1 MSAKLTAFLAVPVTA
16 YCAGILGA
24 FTATPEPISQI
35 IVGAG
40 ALIFSGL
47 VVSGLWLVPSF
58 QGCAIARQ
66 RAVIWIAA
74 SSTSAIACIIPL
86 VFYLFR
92 R

>member
-1 MSAKLTAFLAVPVTA
+1 MSAKLTAILAVPITA

-24 FTATPEPISQI
+24 FTTTPEPISQI

-47 VVSGLWLVPSF
+47 VVFGLWLVPSF
-58 QGCAIARQ
+58 QSCAIARQ
-66 RAVIWIAA
+66 RAVIWITA
-74 SSTSAIACIIPL
+74 SSTSAIVCLFPL
-86 VFYLFR
+86 VLYLLR